1 MTRRVGLLQS
11 FTDDIRDAVYTDPM
25 SHHDDYFSL
34 WFVMLFLVVTGEGGG
49 GMLFNFVSEDVDS
62 SSISSEDSTP
72 SVNERDNSTTPSVN
86 ERDNSTTTK
95 RKYSCVYT

>member
-1 MTRRVGLLQS
+1 MTLQIQL
-11 FTDDIRDAVYTDPM
+11 TNPM
-25 SHHDDYFSL
+25 SHHDDYSIFMCYFSPSAAGS
-34 WFVMLFLVVTGEGGG
+34 VVTEGGGG

-62 SSISSEDSTP
+62 SSISSED
-72 SVNERDNSTTPSVN
+72 RTPSVN